1 MLAWAQ
7 FLGAE
12 SDQEAREATMK
23 HWAIAKANESL
34 EQLSADPE
42 VQELARQRQLALDT
56 YRIEMTAARREG
68 LEEGTRGLLV
78 ELLTAKFGALDETSA
93 ATVARASLEE
103 AKRWSLRLLTAS
115 SLAEVFAG
123 Q

>member
-7 FLGAE
+7 FLGANN
-12 SDQEAREATMK
+12 DQEAREATMK

-34 EQLSADPE
+34 EHISADPE
-42 VQELARQRQLALDT
+42 VQEMARQRQLALDT